1 MSKARLHATLSGEGD
16 NIPAR
21 MSYGDHERDAIHAEK
36 RRLAARASYGKDW
49 DGKADNDNVAWPL
62 ATSLIR
68 EGNLELLKAA
78 MAYRRAYDS
87 AKSEATLGGKG
98 VALKDGFALD
108 RHIHIRASGS
118 IAYKHVRQ
126 SEAASVDIPAV
137 AKVAPYANEEDG
149 VERNT
154 VRIPKPWDGD
164 RQVNDMIDAQGKL
177 ARLRSSLGAL
187 AEPLEMAVIDGA
199 TYQAVGN
206 ACGVA
211 DRSGSIAAGR
221 AIVHI
226 ALVAVRDAVGNVRRE
241 DLAA

>member
-1 MSKARLHATLSGEGD
+1 MSKARLHATLSSEGND
-16 NIPAR
+16 IPAR
-21 MSYGDHERDAIHAEK
+21 MSYGEHERDAVHAEK
-36 RRLAARASYGKDW
+36 RRLAARANYGKDW
-49 DGKADNDNVAWPL
+49 DGRADNDNIAWPL

-78 MAYRRAYDS
+78 MAYRRIYDT
-87 AKSEATLGGKG
+87 AKSESVLGGKG
-98 VALKDGFALD
+98 VALKDGFSLD

-126 SEAASVDIPAV
+126 SEAASVDIPAT

-154 VRIPKPWDGD
+154 VRIPKPWEGD
-164 RQVNDMIDAQGKL
+164 KPVNDMIDAQTKL
-177 ARLRSSLGAL
+177 ASLHDRLGAL
-187 AEPLEMAVIDGA
+187 VEPLEMAVIDGA

-206 ACGVA
+206 ASGVA

-221 AIVHI
+221 AIAHI
-226 ALVAVRDAVGNVRRE
+226 ALASVRDALGHVKRS
-241 DLAA
+241 DISA